1 MLSGSGAKFAVKFSH
16 LADKSHKP
24 TVEIEIKDMGCGYE
38 EKDELVLKCSHGSV
52 TFDVPI
58 IVDTVGRL
66 PECGHVLATFLCR
79 AVVSFHPVTQVD
91 GDAKN
96 MYLFREHIRDT
107 NGAFIEMKRA
117 APQIAAT
124 PGMSRT
130 QIANNVRTKKSRW
143 SQFTERQA
151 KRQEGCSVM

>member
-1 MLSGSGAKFAVKFSH
+1 MGS
-16 LADKSHKP
+16 
-24 TVEIEIKDMGCGYE
+24 GYE

-52 TFDVPI
+52 KFDVPL
-58 IVDTVGRL
+58 IVDTVSCLPARHSFSAAFLSRTCLRL
-66 PECGHVLATFLCR
+66 IKLIL
-79 AVVSFHPVTQVD
+79 QVD